1 MAMLFAVICIDKPD
15 SLAVR
20 KQNRPEH
27 VAYLQGL
34 GDTLVLA
41 GPFTERDGISM
52 TGSLIVVD
60 APSLEAAQQIA
71 DEDPF
76 AKVGLFAKV
85 DIRPWLWTMKNTRKD
100 S

>member
-1 MAMLFAVICIDKPD
+1 
-15 SLAVR
+15 
-20 KQNRPEH
+20 
-27 VAYLQGL
+27 
-34 GDTLVLA
+34 
-41 GPFTERDGISM
+41 M